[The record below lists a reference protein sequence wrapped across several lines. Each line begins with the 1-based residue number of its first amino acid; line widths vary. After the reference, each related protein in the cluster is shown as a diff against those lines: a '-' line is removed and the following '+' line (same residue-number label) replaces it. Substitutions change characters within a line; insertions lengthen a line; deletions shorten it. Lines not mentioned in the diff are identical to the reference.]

1 MQPSKQPSSSPT
13 VTNRLAD
20 VGKNSTASGSSIL
33 AAVNELLQSLSP
45 SLIQELLS
53 SFSQTRNT
61 SAVLQQL
68 QFSSKLANTS
78 IALVALAQNRS
89 SSQVSLVSGG
99 STSIVLSLPASLA
112 SDIAGV
118 IAAAT
123 VMSASIYQNKTTSFY
138 NQSTS
143 GSSTAPKLNSN
154 LVTVEVTY
162 TKRNGS
168 TSTAT
173 LPSFE
178 ATVDLIDKTHSTVET
193 TALEQNC
200 TIGEVSTGSLY
211 CRQSH
216 VWLNVTCTGKATSTI
231 RRSCPVSR
239 TVCTVVN
246 VQSGSVASED
256 YCQAVVYG
264 SGSVLCRCG
273 YGTTTN
279 STAALLALNGKVT
292 VAAFSSFV
300 AGDLDAS
307 VGVIATPL
315 SGDVAAKSMLV
326 FVTFG
331 GLWTAGVL
339 ILAAMVYRTPKAAF
353 GRWALT
359 ARKVKKQTQPEV
371 GAAVEDIDAVKDDGP
386 GEQVA
391 GPRARTDLV
400 ASSDRSF
407 ALWTQY
413 LHTLLPPVFQGV
425 PWTSRLL
432 AALCARHTL
441 IRLIDQALAVRRVVS
456 YRVHS
461 QRESREKAQ
470 RVLLDA
476 VYLVTSLTMSCFV
489 LAVLYDLQY
498 PVDNGY
504 CASQQASE
512 ATCTFRKSLFDP
524 WSSRCLW
531 EPVNDDDAAAT
542 SRTVVAALVTESQNG
557 KTLSTTT
564 VTPGSDA
571 ANDDS
576 TWSPCQPN
584 KATNSTIAFVFS
596 FLITSVFASLLEVVL
611 EAVFRVLGEAT
622 SDADDD
628 SGRDGGLRRV
638 NGDDDLNGE
647 EMAPSDRLRS
657 HNQHHHVPD
666 VVVITRQSWIRSL
679 GNGGQARVTADADE
693 TGLRAA
699 EPASSLAEAG
709 VRPLPSQSSHEATVA
724 QDLSLGIFCAQRW
737 IEASLVQS
745 VRCAHGSPATA
756 VRSRQLLRRSL
767 QRWCEITPP
776 SRSNDHGRWATVAK
790 GLPYL
795 MVALLLTMHA
805 GALYFLVSKAAVRG
819 LVWQRSFFNA
829 VLWEWGTDVSIIQT
843 VEVYV
848 VDLVIPRWFLRRW
861 MSQLHARLSDPS
873 PVLAVVAAA
882 DADGWKSEDHE
893 VEVTVAQQNPLLPEV
908 VAVNELQRIAADSAA
923 SPASMGQDAN
933 ETKSKG
939 RQEALWWRVGLWL
952 LTVVGLE
959 QLIFV
964 TNIATSASLGV
975 LVLVWYTYLLPWWA
989 GLDWVLWALMAVPF
1003 VAALLLWLREQRDV
1017 WRTNRLMRSIADVGA
1032 LSAALRHRVVPVARS
1047 GAEAIQAADHAPGA
1061 LVVRRRHGQI
1071 ATSGSVAAP
1080 RPATSNDV
1088 VGKLT
1093 REEDKSD
1100 SDVWRGAA
1108 PSPDPSEDGDGG
1120 RRLGQPPLSRLSSRD
1135 RSNSSIS
1142 EFVLSSASS
1151 YSDFAL
1157 SSDESSAGRQS
1168 SPSSS
1173 SSSAS
1178 SEASFAFLAV

>member
-1 MQPSKQPSSSPT
+1 
-13 VTNRLAD
+13 
-20 VGKNSTASGSSIL
+20 
-33 AAVNELLQSLSP
+33 
-45 SLIQELLS
+45 
-53 SFSQTRNT
+53 
-61 SAVLQQL
+61 
-68 QFSSKLANTS
+68 
-78 IALVALAQNRS
+78 
-89 SSQVSLVSGG
+89 
-99 STSIVLSLPASLA
+99 
-112 SDIAGV
+112 
-118 IAAAT
+118 
-123 VMSASIYQNKTTSFY
+123 MSASIYQNKTTSFY

-143 GSSTAPKLNSN
+143 GSSTTPKLNSN

-162 TKRNGS
+162 TKSNGS

-178 ATVDLIDKTHSTVET
+178 ATVDLIDKTYSTVET
-193 TALEQNC
+193 TTLEHNC
-200 TIGEVSTGSLY
+200 TIGEVSTGSLF

-216 VWLNVTCTGKATSTI
+216 VWLNVTCTGKAASTI

-371 GAAVEDIDAVKDDGP
+371 DVAAVEDIDAVKDDWP
-386 GEQVA
+386 GEQLA

-400 ASSDRSF
+400 VSSDRSF
-407 ALWTQY
+407 ALWAQY

-425 PWTSRLL
+425 SWTSRLL

-531 EPVNDDDAAAT
+531 EPVNDDATAAT
-542 SRTVVAALVTESQNG
+542 SRSVVAAVVTESQNG

-564 VTPGSDA
+564 VTPGSDGSD
-571 ANDDS
+571 DDS

-584 KATNSTIAFVFS
+584 KATDSTIAFVFS

-622 SDADDD
+622 SDADADND
-628 SGRDGGLRRV
+628 SGHSGGPRGV
-638 NGDDDLNGE
+638 NGDDDPNGE
-647 EMAPSDRLRS
+647 EMAAGDRLRS
-657 HNQHHHVPD
+657 RNRHHHVPD
-666 VVVITRQSWIRSL
+666 AVVVMRQSWLRSL
-679 GNGGQARVTADADE
+679 GHGAGPARVRADADE

-699 EPASSLAEAG
+699 EPASSLADGG
-709 VRPLPSQSSHEATVA
+709 VRPLPSQSSREATVA
-724 QDLSLGIFCAQRW
+724 QELSLGIFCAQRW

-745 VRCAHGSPATA
+745 VRCAHGSSAAA

-776 SRSNDHGRWATVAK
+776 SRPNGHGRWATVAK

-819 LVWQRSFFNA
+819 LAWQRSFFNA
-829 VLWEWGTDVSIIQT
+829 VLWEWGTDVSVVQT

-861 MSQLHARLSDPS
+861 MAQLHARLSDPS
-873 PVLAVVAAA
+873 PALAAAAAA
-882 DADGWKSEDHE
+882 DADGWKPEDHE
-893 VEVTVAQQNPLLPEV
+893 VEATVAQQNPLLPEV
-908 VAVNELQRIAADSAA
+908 VAVTELQRIAADSAA
-923 SPASMGQDAN
+923 NRTPMAQEAGETAS
-933 ETKSKG
+933 EG
-939 RQEALWWRVGLWL
+939 RREALWRRVGLWL
-952 LTVVGLE
+952 LTVVSLE

-1003 VAALLLWLREQRDV
+1003 VAALLLWLREQRGV
-1017 WRTNRLMRSIADVGA
+1017 WRTNRLVRSMADVGA

-1047 GAEAIQAADHAPGA
+1047 GAEALPSAGQDADHGPGA
-1061 LVVRRRHGQI
+1061 LVVGRRRDQF
-1071 ATSGSVAAP
+1071 ATGGRAAAP
-1080 RPATSNDV
+1080 QPATSDEV

-1108 PSPDPSEDGDGG
+1108 PSPDPSENGDGG
-1120 RRLGQPPLSRLSSRD
+1120 RHPGQPPLSRLSSRD
-1135 RSNSSIS
+1135 RSNSSGS
-1142 EFVLSSASS
+1142 EFILSAASS
-1151 YSDFAL
+1151 YSDFVV
-1157 SSDESSAGRQS
+1157 SSDESSAS
-1168 SPSSS
+1168 T
-1173 SSSAS
+1173 
-1178 SEASFAFLAV
+1178 EASFALLAV

>member
-1 MQPSKQPSSSPT
+1 M
-13 VTNRLAD
+13 NRLAD
-20 VGKNSTASGSSIL
+20 VGKNSTASGSSVL
-33 AAVNELLQSLSP
+33 AAVTQLLQSLSP

-53 SFSQTRNT
+53 SFSQGRNT
-61 SAVLQQL
+61 STVLQQL

-99 STSIVLSLPASLA
+99 STSVVLSLPASLA
-112 SDIAGV
+112 SDIAGI

-123 VMSASIYQNKTTSFY
+123 VLSASIYQNKTTSFY

-143 GSSTAPKLNSN
+143 GSSTTPKLNSN

-162 TKRNGS
+162 TKTNGS

-178 ATVDLIDKTHSTVET
+178 ATVDLIDKTYSAVEAT
-193 TALEQNC
+193 TLELNC
-200 TIGEVSTGSLY
+200 TIGEVGTGSLF

-216 VWLNVTCTGKATSTI
+216 VWLNATCTGKATSTI

-246 VQSGSVASED
+246 VQSGSVASEE

-339 ILAAMVYRTPKAAF
+339 ILVAMVYRTPKAAF
-353 GRWALT
+353 GRWGLT
-359 ARKVKKQTQPEV
+359 ARKVKKQTQPELV
-371 GAAVEDIDAVKDDGP
+371 VTAAVDADDVKDGGGL
-386 GEQVA
+386 GEQLV
-391 GPRARTDLV
+391 GPWASTDLAV
-400 ASSDRSF
+400 SSDRRF
-407 ALWTQY
+407 ALWAQY

-425 PWTSRLL
+425 PWSSRLL

-512 ATCTFRKSLFDP
+512 TTCTFRKSLFDP

-531 EPVNDDDAAAT
+531 EPVNDDDTAAT
-542 SRTVVAALVTESQNG
+542 SRNVVVALVTESQNG
-557 KTLSTTT
+557 NTLSTTS
-564 VTPGSDA
+564 VTPGSDGG
-571 ANDDS
+571 NDDS

-611 EAVFRVLGEAT
+611 EAIFRVLGEAM
-622 SDADDD
+622 SDADDG
-628 SGRDGGLRRV
+628 SGRSGAARGL
-638 NGDDDLNGE
+638 NGGDDRTVDEL
-647 EMAPSDRLRS
+647 APRDRLRS
-657 HNQHHHVPD
+657 RNQHHHVPD
-666 VVVITRQSWIRSL
+666 AVVITRQSWIRSF
-679 GNGGQARVTADADE
+679 GNDAGAAQAADE
-693 TGLRAA
+693 SGLRAA
-699 EPASSLAEAG
+699 EPASSLADGG
-709 VRPLPSQSSHEATVA
+709 VRPLPSQSSREMTAT
-724 QDLSLGIFCAQRW
+724 QELSLGIFCAQRW

-745 VRCAHGSPATA
+745 VRCAHGSRATA

-767 QRWCEITPP
+767 QRWCEVTPP
-776 SRSNDHGRWATVAK
+776 SRSNGHGRWTAVGKAM
-790 GLPYL
+790 PYL

-819 LVWQRSFFNA
+819 LTWQRSFFNA
-829 VLWEWGTDVSIIQT
+829 VLWEWGTDVSVIQT

-861 MSQLHARLSDPS
+861 MAPLHARLSDPA
-873 PVLAVVAAA
+873 PALAVVAATA
-882 DADGWKSEDHE
+882 EADGWQAEDHE
-893 VEVTVAQQNPLLPEV
+893 VEATVAQQNPLLPEV
-908 VAVNELQRIAADSAA
+908 VAVAELQRIAADSVGR
-923 SPASMGQDAN
+923 STDQ
-933 ETKSKG
+933 ETSGTSSEG
-939 RQEALWWRVGLWL
+939 RPEALWRRVGLWL
-952 LTVVGLE
+952 LAVVSLE
-959 QLIFV
+959 QLIFL
-964 TNIATSASLGV
+964 TNIATSASLGL
-975 LVLVWYTYLLPWWA
+975 LVLVWYTYLLPWWS
-989 GLDWVLWALMAVPF
+989 GLDWVLWTLMAVPF
-1003 VAALLLWLREQRDV
+1003 LAAMLLWLREQRGV
-1017 WRTNRLMRSIADVGA
+1017 WRTNRLMRSMTDVGA
-1032 LSAALRHRVVPVARS
+1032 LSAALKHRVVPVARR
-1047 GAEAIQAADHAPGA
+1047 GAESLPMATQTADHAPGA
-1061 LVVRRRHGQI
+1061 LVVGRRRGPVAI
-1071 ATSGSVAAP
+1071 GGSVAAP
-1080 RPATSNDV
+1080 RPTGGNDI

-1120 RRLGQPPLSRLSSRD
+1120 RRPGQPPLSRLSSRD
-1135 RSNSSIS
+1135 RSRSSLS
-1142 EFVLSSASS
+1142 DFTLSSAS
-1151 YSDFAL
+1151 YSDFAF
-1157 SSDESSAGRQS
+1157 SSDEASARRSS

-1173 SSSAS
+1173 SSSSFSSALSAS
-1178 SEASFAFLAV
+1178 SEASFDFLAV